1 MEETN
6 LIFMDLRNKN
16 SPLYN
21 FLKAKNLMVIE
32 LNHSNNSMRKSN
44 MSYQPSKK
52 AKNILNQIDMLNT
65 HIQTTS
71 NMNSK
76 KEDEDNKHDVL
87 LNSYQNFII
96 FKKNIEF
103 SKGKSIL
110 QLKQDEFD
118 NKISYDRETIK
129 NRSLSNKIFNIKR
142 NIIKKPNPIMNTL
155 PIIKEYKKPKT
166 KQNKQYKIIKKNKS
180 IKSLNERELTE
191 SIPDINKMKEQK
203 KYELYKLNDLYY
215 NYKSKPF
222 KI

>member
-6 LIFMDLRNKN
+6 LILMDLRNKN

-21 FLKAKNLMVIE
+21 FLKAKNLMVLE

-52 AKNILNQIDMLNT
+52 AKNILSQIDKLNT
-65 HIQTTS
+65 HIQTSS
-71 NMNSK
+71 NINSI
-76 KEDEDNKHDVL
+76 KEDEEKKHDVL

-110 QLKQDEFD
+110 ELKQDEFD

-129 NRSLSNKIFNIKR
+129 NRSLSNKMFNIKR
-142 NIIKKPNPIMNTL
+142 NFKKKQSPVMLTL
-155 PIIKEYKKPKT
+155 PVIKEYKKPKT
-166 KQNKQYKIIKKNKS
+166 KRNNKIKKNKS
-180 IKSLNERELTE
+180 IISLNERELTE
-191 SIPDINKMKEQK
+191 VIPDINKMKEQK

>member
-6 LIFMDLRNKN
+6 LILMDLRNKN

-21 FLKAKNLMVIE
+21 FLKAKNLMVLE

-52 AKNILNQIDMLNT
+52 AKNILSQIDKLNT
-65 HIQTTS
+65 HIQTSS
-71 NMNSK
+71 NINSI
-76 KEDEDNKHDVL
+76 KEEEEKKHDVL

-110 QLKQDEFD
+110 ELKQDEFD

-129 NRSLSNKIFNIKR
+129 NRSLSNKMFNIKR
-142 NIIKKPNPIMNTL
+142 NFKKKQSPVMITL
-155 PIIKEYKKPKT
+155 PVIKEYKKPKT
-166 KQNKQYKIIKKNKS
+166 KRNNKIKKNKS

-191 SIPDINKMKEQK
+191 VIPDINKMKEQK

>member
-6 LIFMDLRNKN
+6 LILMDLRNKN

-21 FLKAKNLMVIE
+21 FLKAKNLMVLE

-52 AKNILNQIDMLNT
+52 AKNILSQIDKLNT
-65 HIQTTS
+65 HIQTSS
-71 NMNSK
+71 NINSI
-76 KEDEDNKHDVL
+76 KEDEEKNHDVL

-103 SKGKSIL
+103 SNGKSIL
-110 QLKQDEFD
+110 ELKQDEFD

-129 NRSLSNKIFNIKR
+129 NRSLSNKMFNIKR
-142 NIIKKPNPIMNTL
+142 NFKKKQSPVMITL
-155 PIIKEYKKPKT
+155 PVIKEYKKPKT
-166 KQNKQYKIIKKNKS
+166 KRNNKIKKNKS
-180 IKSLNERELTE
+180 IKSLNEQELTE
-191 SIPDINKMKEQK
+191 VIPDINKMKEQK

>member
-6 LIFMDLRNKN
+6 LILMDLRNKN

-21 FLKAKNLMVIE
+21 FLKAKNLMVLE

-52 AKNILNQIDMLNT
+52 AKNILSQIDKLNT
-65 HIQTTS
+65 HIQTST
-71 NMNSK
+71 NINSI
-76 KEDEDNKHDVL
+76 KEDEEKKHDVL

-110 QLKQDEFD
+110 ELKQDEFD

-129 NRSLSNKIFNIKR
+129 NRSLSNKMFNIKR
-142 NIIKKPNPIMNTL
+142 NFKKKQSPVMITL
-155 PIIKEYKKPKT
+155 PVIKEYKKPKT
-166 KQNKQYKIIKKNKS
+166 KRNNKIKKNKS
-180 IKSLNERELTE
+180 IKSLNEQELTE
-191 SIPDINKMKEQK
+191 VIPDINKMKEQK

>member
-6 LIFMDLRNKN
+6 LILMDLRNKN

-21 FLKAKNLMVIE
+21 FLKAKNLMVLE

-52 AKNILNQIDMLNT
+52 AKNILSQIDKLNT
-65 HIQTTS
+65 HIQTSS
-71 NMNSK
+71 NINSI
-76 KEDEDNKHDVL
+76 KEDEEKNHDVL

-103 SKGKSIL
+103 SNGKSIL
-110 QLKQDEFD
+110 ELKQDEFD

-129 NRSLSNKIFNIKR
+129 NRSLSNKMFNIKR
-142 NIIKKPNPIMNTL
+142 NFKKKQSPVMLTL
-155 PIIKEYKKPKT
+155 PVIKEYKKPKT
-166 KQNKQYKIIKKNKS
+166 KRNNKIKKNKS
-180 IKSLNERELTE
+180 IKSLNEQELTE
-191 SIPDINKMKEQK
+191 VIPDINKMKEQK

>member
-6 LIFMDLRNKN
+6 LILMDLRNKN

-21 FLKAKNLMVIE
+21 FLKAKNLMVLE

-52 AKNILNQIDMLNT
+52 AKNILSQIDKLNT
-65 HIQTTS
+65 HIQTSS
-71 NMNSK
+71 NINSI
-76 KEDEDNKHDVL
+76 KEDEEKKHDVL

-103 SKGKSIL
+103 SNGKSIL

-129 NRSLSNKIFNIKR
+129 NRSLSNKMFNIKI
-142 NIIKKPNPIMNTL
+142 NFKKKQSPVMITL
-155 PIIKEYKKPKT
+155 PVIKECKKPKT
-166 KQNKQYKIIKKNKS
+166 KRNNKIKKNKS

-191 SIPDINKMKEQK
+191 VIPDINKMKEQK

>member
-6 LIFMDLRNKN
+6 LILMDLRNKN

-21 FLKAKNLMVIE
+21 FLKAKNLMVLE

-52 AKNILNQIDMLNT
+52 AKNILSQIDKLNT
-65 HIQTTS
+65 HIQTST
-71 NMNSK
+71 NINSI
-76 KEDEDNKHDVL
+76 KEDEEKKHDVL

-110 QLKQDEFD
+110 ELKQDEFD

-129 NRSLSNKIFNIKR
+129 NRSLSNKMFNIKR
-142 NIIKKPNPIMNTL
+142 NFKKKQSPVMITL
-155 PIIKEYKKPKT
+155 PVIKEYKKPKT
-166 KQNKQYKIIKKNKS
+166 KRNNKIKKNKL

-191 SIPDINKMKEQK
+191 VIPDINKMKEQK

>member
-6 LIFMDLRNKN
+6 LILMDLRNKN

-21 FLKAKNLMVIE
+21 FLKAKNLMVLE

-52 AKNILNQIDMLNT
+52 AKNILSQIDKLNT
-65 HIQTTS
+65 HIQTST
-71 NMNSK
+71 NINSI
-76 KEDEDNKHDVL
+76 KEDEEKKHDVL

-103 SKGKSIL
+103 SNGKSIL
-110 QLKQDEFD
+110 ELKQDEFD

-129 NRSLSNKIFNIKR
+129 NRSLSNKMFNIKR
-142 NIIKKPNPIMNTL
+142 NFKKKQSPVMLTLPVIKECKKPN
-155 PIIKEYKKPKT
+155 T
-166 KQNKQYKIIKKNKS
+166 KRNNKIKKNKS

-191 SIPDINKMKEQK
+191 VIPDINKMKEQK

>member
-6 LIFMDLRNKN
+6 LILMDLRNKN

-21 FLKAKNLMVIE
+21 FLKAKNLMVLE

-52 AKNILNQIDMLNT
+52 AKNILSQIDKLNT
-65 HIQTTS
+65 HIQTST
-71 NMNSK
+71 NINSI
-76 KEDEDNKHDVL
+76 KEDEEKKNDVL

-110 QLKQDEFD
+110 ELKQDEFD

-129 NRSLSNKIFNIKR
+129 NRSLSNKMFNIKR
-142 NIIKKPNPIMNTL
+142 NFKKKQSPVMITL
-155 PIIKEYKKPKT
+155 PVIKEYKKPKT
-166 KQNKQYKIIKKNKS
+166 KRNNKIKKNKL

-191 SIPDINKMKEQK
+191 VIPDINKMKEQK

>member
-6 LIFMDLRNKN
+6 LILMDLRNKN

-21 FLKAKNLMVIE
+21 FLKAKNLMVLE
-32 LNHSNNSMRKSN
+32 LNHSNSSMRKSN

-52 AKNILNQIDMLNT
+52 AKNILSQIDMLNT
-65 HIQTTS
+65 HIQTSS
-71 NMNSK
+71 NIKND
-76 KEDEDNKHDVL
+76 DEKKHDVL

-96 FKKNIEF
+96 FKKDIEF

-142 NIIKKPNPIMNTL
+142 NFPKKHSPVMITL
-155 PIIKEYKKPKT
+155 PVIKEYKKPKT
-166 KQNKQYKIIKKNKS
+166 KRSSKMRKNKS
-180 IKSLNERELTE
+180 IKSLNERELSE
-191 SIPDINKMKEQK
+191 VIPDINKMKEQK
-203 KYELYKLNDLYY
+203 KYEIYKLNDLYY

>member
-6 LIFMDLRNKN
+6 LILMDLRNKN

-21 FLKAKNLMVIE
+21 FLKAKNLMVLE
-32 LNHSNNSMRKSN
+32 LNHSNSSMRKSN

-52 AKNILNQIDMLNT
+52 AKNILSQIDMLNT
-65 HIQTTS
+65 HIQTSS
-71 NMNSK
+71 NIKND
-76 KEDEDNKHDVL
+76 DEKKHDVL

-96 FKKNIEF
+96 FKKDIEF

-142 NIIKKPNPIMNTL
+142 KKHSPVMITL
-155 PIIKEYKKPKT
+155 PVIKEYKKPKT
-166 KQNKQYKIIKKNKS
+166 KRSSKMRKNKS
-180 IKSLNERELTE
+180 IKSLNERELSE
-191 SIPDINKMKEQK
+191 VIPDINKMKEQK
-203 KYELYKLNDLYY
+203 KYEMYKLNDLYY

>member
-6 LIFMDLRNKN
+6 LILMDLRNKN

-21 FLKAKNLMVIE
+21 FLKAKNLMVLE

-52 AKNILNQIDMLNT
+52 AKNILSQIDKLNT
-65 HIQTTS
+65 HIQTST
-71 NMNSK
+71 NINSI
-76 KEDEDNKHDVL
+76 KEDEEKKHDVL

-110 QLKQDEFD
+110 ELKQDEFD

-129 NRSLSNKIFNIKR
+129 NRSLSNKMFNIKR
-142 NIIKKPNPIMNTL
+142 NFKKKQSPVMITL
-155 PIIKEYKKPKT
+155 PVIKEYKKPKT
-166 KQNKQYKIIKKNKS
+166 KRNNKIKKNKS

-191 SIPDINKMKEQK
+191 VIPDINKMKEQK

>member
-6 LIFMDLRNKN
+6 LILMDLRNKN

-21 FLKAKNLMVIE
+21 FLKAKNLMVLE
-32 LNHSNNSMRKSN
+32 LSHSNSSMRKSN

-52 AKNILNQIDMLNT
+52 AKNILSQIDMLNT
-65 HIQTTS
+65 HIQTSS
-71 NMNSK
+71 NIKND
-76 KEDEDNKHDVL
+76 DEKKHDVL

-96 FKKNIEF
+96 FKKDIEF

-142 NIIKKPNPIMNTL
+142 NFPKKHSPVMITL
-155 PIIKEYKKPKT
+155 PVIKEYKKPKT
-166 KQNKQYKIIKKNKS
+166 KRSSKMRKNKS
-180 IKSLNERELTE
+180 IKSLNERELSE
-191 SIPDINKMKEQK
+191 VIPDINKMKEQK
-203 KYELYKLNDLYY
+203 KYEMYKLNDLYY

>member
-1 MEETN
+1 
-6 LIFMDLRNKN
+6 
-16 SPLYN
+16 
-21 FLKAKNLMVIE
+21 
-32 LNHSNNSMRKSN
+32 MRK
-44 MSYQPSKK
+44 K
-52 AKNILNQIDMLNT
+52 
-65 HIQTTS
+65 
-71 NMNSK
+71 
-76 KEDEDNKHDVL
+76 KHDVL

-110 QLKQDEFD
+110 ELKQDEFD

-129 NRSLSNKIFNIKR
+129 NRSLSNKMFNIKR
-142 NIIKKPNPIMNTL
+142 NFKKKQSPVMITL
-155 PIIKEYKKPKT
+155 PVIKEYKKPKT
-166 KQNKQYKIIKKNKS
+166 KRNNKIKKNKS

-191 SIPDINKMKEQK
+191 VIPDINKMKEQK

>member
-6 LIFMDLRNKN
+6 LILMDLRNKN

-21 FLKAKNLMVIE
+21 FLKAKNLMVLE

-52 AKNILNQIDMLNT
+52 AKNILSQIDKLNT
-65 HIQTTS
+65 HIQTSS
-71 NMNSK
+71 NINSI
-76 KEDEDNKHDVL
+76 KEDEEKNHDVL

-103 SKGKSIL
+103 SNGKSIL
-110 QLKQDEFD
+110 ELKQDEFD

-129 NRSLSNKIFNIKR
+129 NRSLSNKMFNIKR
-142 NIIKKPNPIMNTL
+142 NFKKKQSPVMLTL
-155 PIIKEYKKPKT
+155 PVIKEYKKPKT
-166 KQNKQYKIIKKNKS
+166 KRNNKIKKNKS
-180 IKSLNERELTE
+180 IKSLNEQELTE
-191 SIPDINKMKEQK
+191 VIPDINKMKEQK
-203 KYELYKLNDLYY
+203 KYEMYKLNDLYY